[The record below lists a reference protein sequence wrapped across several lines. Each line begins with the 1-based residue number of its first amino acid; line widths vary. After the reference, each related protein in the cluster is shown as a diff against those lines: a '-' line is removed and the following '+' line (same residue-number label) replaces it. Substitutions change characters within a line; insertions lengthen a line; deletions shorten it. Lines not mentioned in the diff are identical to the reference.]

1 MLLEHEAENL
11 ETGEDVAEA
20 CEALDFEDEAMSAAS
35 GSSVGIAT
43 KADLTERP
51 HHGLTSGDMMSSTP
65 KGSPS
70 KASVATTVTAD
81 IHDHVVKPLQS
92 DLPDLLPRPEPPRGR
107 HYSEDQE
114 AGWVV
119 KNIISKHMFVNL
131 SFYSGRNSAHMKFRV
146 VEEIWPKKSVR
157 RGIS

>member
-1 MLLEHEAENL
+1 MLLEHDAENL

-20 CEALDFEDEAMSAAS
+20 CEALDFEDEGMSAAS
-35 GSSVGIAT
+35 GSSVGIAP

-51 HHGLTSGDMMSSTP
+51 HHGLVSGDMISSTP

-70 KASVATTVTAD
+70 KASVSTTVTAD

-119 KNIISKHMFVNL
+119 
-131 SFYSGRNSAHMKFRV
+131 
-146 VEEIWPKKSVR
+146 
-157 RGIS
+157 